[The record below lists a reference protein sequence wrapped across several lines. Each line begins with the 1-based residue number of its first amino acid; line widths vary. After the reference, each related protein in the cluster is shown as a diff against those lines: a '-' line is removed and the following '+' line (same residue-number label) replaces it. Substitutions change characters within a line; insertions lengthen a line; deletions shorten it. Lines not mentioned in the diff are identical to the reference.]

1 MADSLVASNGS
12 AANSAGHSNAARRSV
27 WVLAG
32 AAMTVLLLTPAIWN
46 GFPIVFPDTGG
57 YLTVAITGMPLPGR
71 SALYGLFLI
80 AGIPLAFWPC
90 VILQCALM
98 AWLFAVT
105 MRVNGLGGR
114 PWLTLCIVAGLT
126 VTTSLPWLAGQ
137 LMPDI
142 LFAASVLALYL
153 LGFAHERLARL
164 ERYALAA
171 VIALSIPTH
180 MAAAGLCVALLAAFA
195 LIATAARVRP
205 LLCPA
210 PRLRFAA
217 LAVAAGIAL
226 CPVSNLA
233 VTGNFAFTPGGP
245 GFLFGRLIED
255 GIVERYLGE
264 HCPDPTIRLCPYM
277 DDMPDQSDDW
287 LWGND
292 SILYKLG
299 GWDAHRAEQERI
311 IRQTLLMYPG
321 MHLEAAIVA
330 TAMQLVTFDTE
341 VSLDDNDPTFD
352 AVSHFIPALLPALNA
367 ARQHNERINVAA
379 LNYLHRPVGGLAMA
393 ALILALILALI
404 PRRRLR
410 LTPEAAALCVTILLA
425 LAANAAICGVFSH
438 PVDRYQSRL
447 VLLAPFAV
455 AMMLAQRARLKH
467 TTPAT

>member
-1 MADSLVASNGS
+1 MADSLVAGGETT
-12 AANSAGHSNAARRSV
+12 AGLPRHSNAASRAT
-27 WVLAG
+27 WVLSG
-32 AAMTVLLLTPAIWN
+32 AAMTLVLLAPAIWN
-46 GFPIVFPDTGG
+46 GFPIIFPDTGG
-57 YLTVAITGMPLPGR
+57 YLTVALTGMPLPGR
-71 SALYGLFLI
+71 SALYGLFLR

-98 AWLFAVT
+98 AWLFTVSL
-105 MRVNGLGGR
+105 RVNGLGGR
-114 PWLTLCIVAGLT
+114 PWLTFFIVAGLS

-153 LGFAHERLARL
+153 LGFAHERLARW

-180 MAAAGLCVALLAAFA
+180 MAAAGLCVALLAALA
-195 LIATAARVRP
+195 LIAAAARVRP
-205 LLCPA
+205 LIWPA
-210 PRLRFAA
+210 PRLSLAA

-226 CPVSNLA
+226 CPLSNLA

-264 HCPDPTIRLCPYM
+264 HCPDPTISLCPYR
-277 DDMPDQSDDW
+277 DDMPEEADDW

-299 GWDAHRAEQERI
+299 GWNAHRAEQERI

-330 TAMQLVTFDTE
+330 TATQLITFDTE
-341 VSLDDNDPTFD
+341 VSLDDNDPTFE
-352 AVSHFIPALLPALNA
+352 AVSQFIPALLPSLSA
-367 ARQHNERINVAA
+367 ARQHTERFNVVA
-379 LNYLHRPVGGLAMA
+379 LNDLHRPVGGLAMA
-393 ALILALILALI
+393 ALILALILQ
-404 PRRRLR
+404 RQLR
-410 LTPEAAALCVTILLA
+410 LTPEAAALSVTILLA

-455 AMMLAQRARLKH
+455 GILIAQRRLPQAKGQVK
-467 TTPAT
+467 AQA